1 MDHSPI
7 QNRHADA
14 ADLLLAKGLLTEV
27 SLQQVRQRQQRL
39 KVSCAKAVLELRLA
53 SEEETIK
60 ALAESEYLDY
70 LPLDS
75 YEPSDELLHSL
86 PVKLVFH
93 YHILPVKVEDDC
105 FTLAFGDVPSSI
117 ELGNLRLILGKRIQ
131 VVLAPPSRIQSVI
144 KRCFGIG
151 ADTVEQLRSESQIPD
166 VDQEIVYDVGTSPD
180 SDLKDG
186 TISRL
191 VDQILAEALKLR
203 ATDIHI
209 EPYHDSIRLR
219 YRIDGILQKVPVPEQ
234 LKQLY
239 GAIVSRLKIMADLNI
254 AEKRLPHDGR
264 ITMKTNGEQFDLRVS
279 VIPTKHGETV
289 CLRILGRQSLFRDLA
304 ELGMSDE
311 QEKLFSEMVQLPQGL
326 VLLTGPTGSGK
337 TTSLY
342 AALSRANEE
351 GRKII
356 TIEDPVE
363 YQIEGISQIQ
373 TRQDIGLTF
382 AGGLRSI
389 LRHDPDVVLVGEIRD
404 HDTAEIAVRAAQT
417 GHLVLSTLHTNDS
430 IGAVS
435 RLLGMGMDSHLIGSS
450 LVASVAQRLAR
461 RICDHCRVA
470 DQAVD
475 DDLRQEMAQTL
486 SISPD
491 EVRIWKGKGC
501 EECGGHGYSGRI
513 AIYEFFLMN
522 DELAEAIAQGI
533 TVTRLKVEAQRFGWR
548 TLRDNAFQKI
558 QNGVIGLDELKRV
571 TWRIKGEMG

>member
-1 MDHSPI
+1 MDNTST
-7 QNRHADA
+7 QNRHADV
-14 ADLLLAKGLLTEV
+14 ADILLAKGIITE
-27 SLQQVRQRQQRL
+27 SALEQIKQHQIRF
-39 KVSCAKAVLELRLA
+39 KVSCSQAILDLRLA
-53 SEEETIK
+53 SEEETLK
-60 ALAESEYLDY
+60 ALAESEHLEYHELDH
-70 LPLDS
+70 
-75 YEPSDELLHSL
+75 YEPTSELLHTL

-93 YHILPVKVEDDC
+93 YQVLPIKLEDDC
-105 FTLAFGDVPSSI
+105 LTLAFAEVPSPI

-131 VVLAPPSRIQSVI
+131 VALAMPSRIQSVI
-144 KRCFGIG
+144 KRSFGIG
-151 ADTVEQLRSESQIPD
+151 ADTVEQLKSESLIPD
-166 VDQEIVYDVGTSPD
+166 ENQEIVYDVSRARD
-180 SDLKDG
+180 SQLKDG
-186 TISRL
+186 TISHL

-209 EPYHDSIRLR
+209 EPYQDAIRLR

-264 ITMKTNGEQFDLRVS
+264 ITMKTHGEQFDLRVS

-289 CLRILGRQSLFRDLA
+289 CLRILGRESLFLDLA
-304 ELGMSDE
+304 QLGMSED
-311 QEKLFSEMVQLPQGL
+311 QEKLFSEMVNLPQGL

-342 AALSRANEE
+342 AALSRANED

-373 TRQDIGLTF
+373 TREDIGLTF

-430 IGAVS
+430 VAAVS
-435 RLLGMGMDSHLIGSS
+435 RLQGMGMDSHLIGSS

-461 RICDHCRVA
+461 RICDHCRVEGQWL
-470 DQAVD
+470 DE
-475 DDLRQEMAQTL
+475 DLRQEMAKAL
-486 SISPD
+486 SLSSGD
-491 EVRIWKGKGC
+491 VKMWAGQGC
-501 EECGGHGYSGRI
+501 KKCGGLGYSGRI

-522 DELAEAIAQGI
+522 DVLAEAIAQGI
-533 TVTRLKVEAQRFGWR
+533 TMTRLKEKARQFGWHS
-548 TLRDNAFQKI
+548 LRESAFRKI
-558 QNGVIGLDELKRV
+558 QDGVIGLDELKRV
-571 TWRIKGEMG
+571 TWRIQGEMS